1 MTEDTGVLRL
11 TPIKR
16 VYLDKSRHIRIIQP
30 IMDDSPTFFKYARHF
45 LAFLLAML
53 FAMTAGMK
61 LLAVPIQ
68 VERFELW
75 GYPIWLMYIIGIL
88 DLIAAALLILT
99 PTRILGAGLSLSV
112 LIGVLCTHIHHAQ
125 WVDVVGTLVT
135 AALSLSL
142 IWLHWER

>member
-1 MTEDTGVLRL
+1 MHEYPR
-11 TPIKR
+11 
-16 VYLDKSRHIRIIQP
+16 
-30 IMDDSPTFFKYARHF
+30 FFKYARHF

-68 VERFELW
+68 VERFEFW

-88 DLIAAALLILT
+88 ELIAAALLILT

-112 LIGVLCTHIHHAQ
+112 LIGILFTHMHHEQ
-125 WVDVVGTLVT
+125 WIDVGGTLVT